1 LVFFCKKGYFS
12 STGENKFMRVMPEQI
27 LPGPMLSLVVAK
39 PAYVGVDDAIAQVG
53 GFKIYLT
60 QVYPCQNA
68 ATSLL

>member
-1 LVFFCKKGYFS
+1 
-12 STGENKFMRVMPEQI
+12 MRVMPEQI